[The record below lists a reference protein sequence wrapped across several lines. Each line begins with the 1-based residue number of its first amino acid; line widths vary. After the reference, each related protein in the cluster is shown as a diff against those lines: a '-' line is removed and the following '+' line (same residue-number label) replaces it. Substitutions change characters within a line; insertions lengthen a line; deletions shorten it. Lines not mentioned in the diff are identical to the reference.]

1 MRKLLLSTAF
11 ILLAAC
17 SSEKAETVQTVEVK
31 STSAKEAMM
40 VATEDSRLVAVLSY
54 ADWCSSCK
62 ILEPK
67 VETVQASGAVEGVSF
82 LTLDY
87 TDRDVEAI
95 FAAADA
101 AGVGEAVRAHF
112 AQSVTTGI
120 MLLVDRDD
128 KKVVSVVKKEMTNDE
143 IAAAIQAAAA
153 AA

>member
-17 SSEKAETVQTVEVK
+17 SSEKAETVQTVEAK

-40 VATEDSRLVAVLSY
+40 VAAEDSRLVAVLSY
-54 ADWCSSCK
+54 ADWCGSCK

-67 VETVQASGAVEGVSF
+67 VEAVQASGAVEGVSF

-101 AGVGEAVRAHF
+101 AGVGEAVRAQF
-112 AQSVTTGI
+112 AQSVKTGI